1 MNRYYCTKC
10 NKESVMGSYE
20 IIINA
25 KCCDKDTLV
34 KHRLVSLK
42 GKEDPKITKL
52 VETNVV
58 SPLNQET
65 LKEKPKTRLDVSSG
79 PVTAKV
85 N

>member
-10 NKESVMGSYE
+10 NKESIIGSYE
-20 IIINA
+20 TILNA
-25 KCCDKDTLV
+25 KCCQKDELV
-34 KHRLVSLK
+34 KHRLVALK

-52 VETNVV
+52 EESKVV

-65 LKEKPKTRLDVSSG
+65 LKEKPKTKLDVSSG